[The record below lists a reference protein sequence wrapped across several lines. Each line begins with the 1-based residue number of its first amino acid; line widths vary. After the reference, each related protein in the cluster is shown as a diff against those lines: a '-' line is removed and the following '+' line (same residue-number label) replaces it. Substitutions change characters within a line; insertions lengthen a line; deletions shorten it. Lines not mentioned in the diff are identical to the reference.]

1 MNDAKQI
8 LQLNRFDPVDA
19 NLDARTQS
27 LVESRFKAFGQSSVL
42 FYQQPLEIVRAQGTQ
57 MFDKNGR
64 SYLDVYNNVPCV
76 GHCHPAVVEAIA
88 EQAATLAT
96 NSRYLYQNLNDYAA
110 ALLATYPAAL
120 SVLVL
125 TCTGSEAN
133 DIALRIACLHS
144 GGTGIVVTETAYHG
158 NTSAV
163 MAASPSSYKKGTQ
176 LPAHVRT
183 IRAPSAYQL
192 PEGSDVGAVFAA
204 DLQAAI
210 DDMAAHGIRFAGLL
224 VDTIFSSDGVFAAP
238 LGFLKPALEVV
249 HNNGGLLIADE
260 VQPGFGRTGQGHW
273 CFGLHD
279 IVPDIV
285 TMGKPMGNGYPMAGV
300 VTRPELLDCFVSETG
315 YFNTFG
321 ANPVAAAAGHAVL
334 KVLEQEQL
342 ITNAQRV
349 GDYLRTSLA
358 KLGERDA
365 RIGEVRGAG
374 LFIGLE
380 FSGPNKNPDTALT
393 TWIINAMKDEGILI
407 GAAGAFGNVLKIR
420 PALCFTQDNADQLID
435 TLARLLA
442 RI

>member
-183 IRAPSAYQL
+183 IRAPAPTSC
-192 PEGSDVGAVFAA
+192 PKAV
-204 DLQAAI
+204 
-210 DDMAAHGIRFAGLL
+210 M
-224 VDTIFSSDGVFAAP
+224 
-238 LGFLKPALEVV
+238 
-249 HNNGGLLIADE
+249 
-260 VQPGFGRTGQGHW
+260 
-273 CFGLHD
+273 
-279 IVPDIV
+279 
-285 TMGKPMGNGYPMAGV
+285 
-300 VTRPELLDCFVSETG
+300 
-315 YFNTFG
+315 
-321 ANPVAAAAGHAVL
+321 
-334 KVLEQEQL
+334 
-342 ITNAQRV
+342 
-349 GDYLRTSLA
+349 
-358 KLGERDA
+358 
-365 RIGEVRGAG
+365 
-374 LFIGLE
+374 
-380 FSGPNKNPDTALT
+380 
-393 TWIINAMKDEGILI
+393 
-407 GAAGAFGNVLKIR
+407 
-420 PALCFTQDNADQLID
+420 
-435 TLARLLA
+435 
-442 RI
+442 